1 MSKKTFY
8 MSKKSNFLTLAMIVL
23 STYFIVP
30 LFWVVAASTKTTN
43 DIFSTFGLWFA
54 KSWHLWSNLKAVF
67 TSDNGIYKLWL
78 MNSLIYSIS
87 GAVGAALL
95 CTLAGYGFAKYQFAG
110 SKAIF
115 RTVLGAVMIPS
126 AALSIPTFIIF
137 SKLGLVNTRWAV
149 ILPSLVSPLGV
160 YLMKVYSD
168 TSIPNNMI
176 EAARIDGA
184 TEFKIF
190 RTISLRMLMPGFIT
204 VLLLSIVGIWN
215 NFFLPLIMLS
225 STNLQPLTVGLSIW
239 YGRIAGGG
247 SGRDANFQAVVIT
260 SAAVSLIPLIIAFL
274 FLQRYWENGLS
285 LGAVKE

>member
-1 MSKKTFY
+1 MSSKKFY
-8 MSKKSNFLTLAMIVL
+8 MTKKSNFLTLIMIIVA
-23 STYFIVP
+23 TYFVVP
-30 LFWVVAASTKTTN
+30 LLWVITASTKNTT
-43 DIFSTFGLWFA
+43 DINSTFGLWFG
-54 KSWHLWSNLKAVF
+54 KTWHLWENVRLVL
-67 TSDNGIYKLWL
+67 TSDNGIYRTWF
-78 MNSLIYSIS
+78 MNSMIYSV
-87 GAVGAALL
+87 VGAGGTAFL
-95 CTLAGYGFAKYQFAG
+95 CTLAGYGFSKYQFTG

-115 RTVLGAVMIPS
+115 RIVLGAVMIPS

-137 SKLGLVNTRWAV
+137 SKLGLVDTRWAV
-149 ILPSLVSPLGV
+149 ILPSLISPLGV

-184 TEFKIF
+184 AEFKIF
-190 RTISLRMLMPGFIT
+190 RTISLRLLMPGFVT

-239 YGRIAGGG
+239 YSRANSGG
-247 SGRDANFQAVVIT
+247 SGSTPEFQAVVIT
-260 SAAVSLIPLIIAFL
+260 SAAISLIPLIIAFL
-274 FLQRYWENGLS
+274 FLQRFWENGLS

>member
-8 MSKKSNFLTLAMIVL
+8 MTKKSNFLTLIMIIIA
-23 STYFIVP
+23 TYFVVP
-30 LFWVVAASTKTTN
+30 LFWVIASSTKNTN
-43 DIFSTFGLWFA
+43 DINSTFGLWFS
-54 KSWHLWSNLKAVF
+54 KSWYLLTNLKGVF
-67 TSDNGIYKLWL
+67 SSDNGIYKLWL

-95 CTLAGYGFAKYQFAG
+95 CTLAGYGFAKYQFRG
-110 SKAIF
+110 SKTIF

-149 ILPSLVSPLGV
+149 ILPSLISPLGV

-239 YGRIAGGG
+239 YGRFAGGG
-247 SGRDANFQAVVIT
+247 SGRDPNFQAVVIT
-260 SAAVSLIPLIIAFL
+260 SSAISLIPLIVAFL

>member
-1 MSKKTFY
+1 MSSKKFY
-8 MSKKSNFLTLAMIVL
+8 MTKKSNFLTLIMIII
-23 STYFIVP
+23 STYFLIP
-30 LFWVVAASTKTTN
+30 LIWVITSSTKNTT
-43 DIFSTFGLWFA
+43 DLFSTFGLWFG
-54 KSWHLWSNLKAVF
+54 KSFHLWHNLRMVF
-67 TSDNGIYKLWL
+67 SSDAGIYKIWL
-78 MNSLIYSIS
+78 MNSLIYSIV
-87 GAVGAALL
+87 GALGAALL
-95 CTLAGYGFAKYQFAG
+95 CTLAGYGFSKYKFVG
-110 SKAIF
+110 STAIF
-115 RTVLGAVMIPS
+115 RTVLAAVMIPT

-149 ILPSLVSPLGV
+149 ILPSLISPLGV

-190 RTISLRMLMPGFIT
+190 KSISLRMLMPGFVT

-225 STNLQPLTVGLSIW
+225 ETNLQPLPVGLFIW
-239 YGRIAGGG
+239 YGRAYNGG
-247 SGRDANFQAVVIT
+247 SGTDPQFQVAVIA
-260 SAAVSLIPLIIAFL
+260 SAGLSLLPLIIVFL